1 MLYTICLSSPNRPER
16 SDTDET
22 PGHTRLLLFLG
33 VEVNRRTAE
42 DGEARRVHA
51 IACQSLEHLH
61 WPPLLSSR
69 RRGGRG
75 AGFIPSTPPSHESNP
90 SGQILIFY
98 HTQPLIPYYWLP
110 RSNTMKPRWKPKRY
124 QICNPSDK
132 IWNWI
137 HVSHTCEQS
146 HPWFQRVIWRV
157 AEEGANRLCHR

>member
-51 IACQSLEHLH
+51 IDCQSLEHFH

-110 RSNTMKPRWKPKRY
+110 LSPTP
-124 QICNPSDK
+124 
-132 IWNWI
+132 WNLGGNLRDIKSATPPIKSGTEYMFPI
-137 HVSHTCEQS
+137 HVSRAIHDFKGS
-146 HPWFQRVIWRV
+146 F
-157 AEEGANRLCHR
+157 EG